1 MTIDNDTFDTTSQ
14 MTSRSGVRERSSRRP
29 LRPAHLTKTP
39 TYQVFFPWR
48 LHGRHESPVVL
59 SEHLDIQGT
68 VHGRDPGVALGAM
81 DRLGVHD
88 GGRSRVALDEL
99 DGLVGQSY
107 LALSDQRGQLFHGR
121 LVQPGEAAL
130 RAADIGE
137 DFSQAFG
144 PQVCRE
150 FRGRSRRPARPY
162 SKPDDA

>member
-1 MTIDNDTFDTTSQ
+1 M
-14 MTSRSGVRERSSRRP
+14 
-29 LRPAHLTKTP
+29 
-39 TYQVFFPWR
+39 FFPWG
-48 LHGRHESPVVL
+48 LHGRDESPVVL

-88 GGRSRVALDEL
+88 CGRSRVALDEL

-121 LVQPGEAAL
+121 LVQPGEGAL

-137 DFSQAFG
+137 DFSQAFE

-150 FRGRSRRPARPY
+150 FRGRSSRSARPY